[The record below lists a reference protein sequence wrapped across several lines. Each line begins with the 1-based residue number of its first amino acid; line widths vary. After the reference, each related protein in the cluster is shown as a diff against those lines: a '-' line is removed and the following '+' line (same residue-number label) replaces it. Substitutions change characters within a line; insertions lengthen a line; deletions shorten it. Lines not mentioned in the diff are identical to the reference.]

1 MLLSHLLCIFSL
13 LPSHFSSSIFYN
25 EEELRRS
32 KGFYFPVAKEGHFL
46 LLTSKEYQFALFSFP
61 GFISTR
67 SKDNAFI
74 CRYGETSILAF
85 GCECTLFGYL
95 ASKILLFFPCRE
107 DSMLCTV
114 NVWARSPSRKDEK
127 FAS

>member
-46 LLTSKEYQFALFSFP
+46 FLTSKEYQFALFSFP
-61 GFISTR
+61 GFVSNEIKGQCFYMSLR
-67 SKDNAFI
+67 
-74 CRYGETSILAF
+74 G
-85 GCECTLFGYL
+85 
-95 ASKILLFFPCRE
+95 
-107 DSMLCTV
+107 
-114 NVWARSPSRKDEK
+114 NVYTCLWV
-127 FAS
+127 